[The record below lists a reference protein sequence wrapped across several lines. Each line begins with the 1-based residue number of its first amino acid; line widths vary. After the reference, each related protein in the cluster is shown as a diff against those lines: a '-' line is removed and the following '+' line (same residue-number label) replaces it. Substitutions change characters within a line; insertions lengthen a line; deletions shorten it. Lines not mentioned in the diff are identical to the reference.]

1 MFGYVE
7 KLFERTIFSLRV
19 PSGNFKVSYLF
30 EPEVTVLAIFAA
42 FLKGRCQTAHHCVL
56 TLLVVYRDRH
66 HFFGVVE

>member
-19 PSGNFKVSYLF
+19 PLGNFKVSYLF
-30 EPEVTVLAIFAA
+30 EPEVTVLAIFCS
-42 FLKGRCQTAHHCVL
+42 FCKGLVPNL

-66 HFFGVVE
+66 HFFGVE